1 MNDDF
6 LLNDSENP
14 SSLNSL
20 DSLFN
25 NLTDDINNFNKYID
39 EVNKKKKD
47 NAIEQQELMEEKLK
61 VDKAKLEF
69 ENYVKVKNEEYEV
82 KMKQVDSYLETQK
95 QNLLKSESEFKTN
108 MDNSLRELELSKKEL
123 DIQKEKFNEEKQQFE
138 SYENLAL
145 KPIKHAQEIIDSD
158 KKQFEKYKEVNNKKI
173 ELENKNL
180 EQKCDRFK
188 ELINQFNSSFKPILE
203 EE

>member
-138 SYENLAL
+138 SYKNLEL
-145 KPIKHAQEIIDSD
+145 NRIKHAQEILDSD